1 VIEPIYGELLTTVQ
15 CSNKYDK
22 NKHIYKIKWDNK
34 SVESSKTPTDVTL
47 DQLSIQSYINYC
59 NQFQTNFW
67 LIIIKWMISNG
78 KVYILLYANEIF
90 YLMLT
95 SIFLK
100 FNNHKTIIVVFP
112 QFFSLPILLIFS
124 CY

>member
-1 VIEPIYGELLTTVQ
+1 MLVIIIVIAFSQEIKYAKFLIIMWYGELLTTVQ

-22 NKHIYKIKWDNK
+22 NKPIYKIKWDNK

-67 LIIIKWMISNG
+67 FIIIEK
-78 KVYILLYANEIF
+78 YIF
-90 YLMLT
+90 
-95 SIFLK
+95 
-100 FNNHKTIIVVFP
+100 
-112 QFFSLPILLIFS
+112 
-124 CY
+124 CYMPMKYFIYH